1 MITKFERNKITLM
14 MSLNPNSDDFNRL
27 KYTLTT
33 EAFVLLNI
41 YMDYRKCVIWR
52 KKFEPKLK
60 TIIEE

>member
-14 MSLNPNSDDFNRL
+14 MSLNPKSDEFNRL
-27 KYTLTT
+27 KYTLTA

-41 YMDYRKCVIWR
+41 YMDYRKWVNWR

-60 TIIEE
+60 TISEE